1 MTSRPSGATLTSVNV
16 TVRYWASARAVA
28 GCDSERLDVNVG
40 VNVGGPQV
48 GGPDLG
54 GPQVAGP
61 QAGGPQVGSINV
73 GDVLA
78 AAAAAHT
85 GLSVVLDVSTI
96 LLDGRAVTASEPLTE
111 GAILEVLPPFAGG

>member
-28 GCDSERLDVNVG
+28 GCDSERLG
-40 VNVGGPQV
+40 VH
-48 GGPDLG
+48 
-54 GPQVAGP
+54 
-61 QAGGPQVGSINV
+61 VGSVHVGSVSV

-85 GLSVVLDVSTI
+85 GLSAVLDVSTI

-111 GAILEVLPPFAGG
+111 RATLEVLPPFAGG

>member
-1 MTSRPSGATLTSVNV
+1 MTSRPSAPTRTSVNV

-28 GCDSERLDVNVG
+28 GCDSERLGVHVGSVNVG
-40 VNVGGPQV
+40 SV
-48 GGPDLG
+48 
-54 GPQVAGP
+54 
-61 QAGGPQVGSINV
+61 SV

-111 GAILEVLPPFAGG
+111 GVILEVLPPFAGG

>member
-1 MTSRPSGATLTSVNV
+1 MTSRPSAPTRTSVHV

-28 GCDSERLDVNVG
+28 GCDSERLGVHVG
-40 VNVGGPQV
+40 RVHVGRV
-48 GGPDLG
+48 
-54 GPQVAGP
+54 
-61 QAGGPQVGSINV
+61 NV

-85 GLSVVLDVSTI
+85 GLSVVLDVSSI
-96 LLDGRAVTASEPLTE
+96 LLDGRAVTAAEPLTE

>member
-1 MTSRPSGATLTSVNV
+1 MTSRPSAPTRTSVNV
-16 TVRYWASARAVA
+16 TVRYWASARAVV
-28 GCDSERLDVNVG
+28 GCDSERFDVH
-40 VNVGGPQV
+40 VGGV
-48 GGPDLG
+48 H
-54 GPQVAGP
+54 
-61 QAGGPQVGSINV
+61 V

-85 GLSVVLDVSTI
+85 GLSAVLDVSTI

>member
-1 MTSRPSGATLTSVNV
+1 MTSPRSGATLTSVNV

-28 GCDSERLDVNVG
+28 GCDSERLG
-40 VNVGGPQV
+40 VQV
-48 GGPDLG
+48 GGVNIG
-54 GPQVAGP
+54 GAH
-61 QAGGPQVGSINV
+61 V

-96 LLDGRAVTASEPLTE
+96 LLDGRAVTATEPLTE

>member
-1 MTSRPSGATLTSVNV
+1 MTSPRSGATLTSVNV

-28 GCDSERLDVNVG
+28 GCDSERLGVPTGGSPVGGHHAGIVNVG
-40 VNVGGPQV
+40 
-48 GGPDLG
+48 D
-54 GPQVAGP
+54 A
-61 QAGGPQVGSINV
+61 
-73 GDVLA
+73 LA

-111 GAILEVLPPFAGG
+111 GATIEVLPPFAGG

>member
-28 GCDSERLDVNVG
+28 GCDSERLG
-40 VNVGGPQV
+40 VQV
-48 GGPDLG
+48 GG
-54 GPQVAGP
+54 V
-61 QAGGPQVGSINV
+61 QVGGLHVGSVNV
-73 GDVLA
+73 GDVLE

>member
-1 MTSRPSGATLTSVNV
+1 MTSRPSAPTRTSVHV

-28 GCDSERLDVNVG
+28 GCDSERFDVH
-40 VNVGGPQV
+40 VGGVHV
-48 GGPDLG
+48 GR
-54 GPQVAGP
+54 V
-61 QAGGPQVGSINV
+61 NV

-85 GLSVVLDVSTI
+85 GLSVVLDVSSI